1 MFARSEADVVAQPRR
16 GKAWLCGAAMLAS
29 IPGFATPSQGP
40 AAAASAVQPAP
51 AQRCAVRFAKNWT
64 ASERW
69 VWCQVCAGRSA
80 DLRTKPESERV
91 LSSEFLQTIVL
102 RSPYKE
108 AVTHQGVHLIGAT
121 FSTALELSDGDLPR
135 RLIFEHSRFK
145 GNVKL
150 RRAVSSGYLALVHS
164 HLEEGADLSFSSLN
178 QVEIQDTALK
188 RFDAASTVIRKQLVL
203 QRVRVAEAAN
213 LFSARLEEGVFFH
226 GSQFG
231 ALHMVR
237 TNVRGDAYLRGVT
250 IGSAPDAND
259 GSAASIPALADMTG
273 LVVGGTLWI
282 DDNRALKGHC
292 TRATWGPDA
301 RLILRDAKVGSLTTS
316 SLTSA
321 AWPKAIDL
329 NGLAYER
336 LSRPLAKDRC
346 DPQPANGTSV
356 AKELEK
362 DLLAEP
368 GDYYLVFLAK
378 SDYSPQ
384 SYEQLASIL
393 ARNGNPDAATDVR
406 VAAKDFE
413 RKRAWSECGF
423 SRISDCLKA
432 TWLTASW
439 ALIGYGQALLDR
451 PLWWILGLSVLGAQV
466 FRKYRSSSGTTN
478 AAGVGALAYSFE
490 TLIPLVSLRSMH
502 KDVDFAENVPRCYF
516 YFHRIFG
523 YVLASFIVAGLA
535 GLTK

>member
-1 MFARSEADVVAQPRR
+1 MSAHPRR
-16 GKAWLCGAAMLAS
+16 GMAWLLAGAMLVS
-29 IPGFATPSQGP
+29 IPGFAAPSKSS
-40 AAAASAVQPAP
+40 AAAASASG
-51 AQRCAVRFAKNWT
+51 QRCAVRFDRNWT

-69 VWCQVCAGRSA
+69 VWCEVCAGRSA

-91 LSSEFLQTIVL
+91 LSSEFLQTIVV

-108 AVTHQGVHLIGAT
+108 AIGAHGVHLIGAT
-121 FSTALELSDGDLPR
+121 FPNAVDLSDADLPR
-135 RLIFEHSRFK
+135 RLVFEHSQFK
-145 GNVKL
+145 GKL
-150 RRAVSSGYLALVHS
+150 KLHRTMSNGYLSMANS
-164 HLEEGADLSFSSLN
+164 HLEDGADLSFSSLN
-178 QVEIQDTALK
+178 QVEIRDSVLK

-203 QRVRVAEAAN
+203 QRAQVAEAAN
-213 LFSARLEEGVFFH
+213 LFSARLEEGAYFH

-231 ALHMVR
+231 ALEMVR
-237 TNVRGDAYLRGVT
+237 ANIRGDAYLRG
-250 IGSAPDAND
+250 IKLGHAPAAASAPIAQV
-259 GSAASIPALADMTG
+259 PAVADMTG

-282 DDNRALKGHC
+282 DDNKTSKGHC
-292 TRATWGPDA
+292 TPATWVPEA
-301 RLILRDAKVGSLTTS
+301 RLILRDAKVGSLTSS
-316 SLTSA
+316 SLTSG
-321 AWPKAIDL
+321 AWPKVVDL

-346 DPQPANGTSV
+346 DPQPADGLV
-356 AKELEK
+356 AVSEPEK

-378 SDYSPQ
+378 SEYSPQ

-406 VAAKDFE
+406 VAAKNLE
-413 RKRAWSECGF
+413 RERACADCGF
-423 SRISDCLKA
+423 LRISDCLKA

-451 PLWWILGLSVLGAQV
+451 PLWWVLALWLIGAIV
-466 FRKYRSSSGTTN
+466 FLAYRGRSSTAN
-478 AAGVGALAYSFE
+478 ATGVGALAYSFE
-490 TLIPLVSLRSMH
+490 ALIPLVSLRSMH
-502 KDVDFAENVPRCYF
+502 KEVDFADKVPLFYF